1 MDPTDGLLK
10 LQSFCAIACEQGYLW
25 GWSDTCCID
34 KDSTVELARAIAS
47 MFSWY
52 RRSALTI
59 VYLADVSGD
68 GILSTSDWFKR
79 GWTLQEL
86 LASRKVLFYTQGW
99 SLYKGLS
106 SSNHKEDDVVL
117 NELEDTTRIGP
128 RYLNDF
134 KPGLDS
140 ARLRLQSASERRTT
154 QPEDVA
160 YSLFGIFGISLPII
174 PGESAENALGRLLT
188 EIISKSG
195 DVSVLDWV
203 GEASSFHSCFP
214 ARIASYQSIPYSPST
229 PRSDELP
236 ISGIHA
242 PVAARIKL
250 LDSLSTLDPP
260 HFIGHRL
267 RLPCI
272 AYRVTAVQL
281 QLLDSSASKHVY
293 EIQAEGLNAF
303 EITLTSNLPNTSRST
318 LPYVLIRPWH
328 PRLLD
333 LSTELDDMAADKLVT
348 MLGQPISALLLEEV
362 FRNEYK
368 RIASSSVIVVRPT
381 DATSMLKSKVQ
392 TLDIV

>member
-1 MDPTDGLLK
+1 
-10 LQSFCAIACEQGYLW
+10 
-25 GWSDTCCID
+25 
-34 KDSTVELARAIAS
+34 

-86 LASRKVLFYTQGW
+86 PASRKVLFYTQDW

-106 SSNHKEDDVVL
+106 SSNHKEDGVVL
-117 NELEDTTRIGP
+117 NELEDTTGIGP

-140 ARLRLQSASERRTT
+140 ARLRLQWASERRTT

-214 ARIASYQSIPYSPST
+214 ARIASYQSIYPTHHLLPVAMSCQFLASMHLWQHESNCWIRFRRWT
-229 PRSDELP
+229 PR
-236 ISGIHA
+236 ISLATDFGYHA
-242 PVAARIKL
+242 
-250 LDSLSTLDPP
+250 S
-260 HFIGHRL
+260 HIG
-267 RLPCI
+267 
-272 AYRVTAVQL
+272 L
-281 QLLDSSASKHVY
+281 QRSSCSCS
-293 EIQAEGLNAF
+293 I
-303 EITLTSNLPNTSRST
+303 P
-318 LPYVLIRPWH
+318 
-328 PRLLD
+328 
-333 LSTELDDMAADKLVT
+333 
-348 MLGQPISALLLEEV
+348 ALL
-362 FRNEYK
+362 N
-368 RIASSSVIVVRPT
+368 T
-381 DATSMLKSKVQ
+381 CMKSRQKAL
-392 TLDIV
+392 TPLR